1 MPDLPL
7 ALQFAWLIPA
17 LPFAA
22 FIAVGL
28 GVSPLSKRAAGL
40 VATLAGS
47 RSTWQSWHVR
57 AEAQRQARTSN
68 VPAGEVAGVVD
79 RLVHDAHRVKLSAE
93 SIRKSNSSLNGQTK
107 SAK

>member
-40 VATLAGS
+40 VATLAVAAAALCAWLVAWEYYGLYPPDAAHPAIVVWSFEWLPYDAGCRLRPACSWIAS
-47 RSTWQSWHVR
+47 RCCSWW
-57 AEAQRQARTSN
+57 S
-68 VPAGEVAGVVD
+68 
-79 RLVHDAHRVKLSAE
+79 
-93 SIRKSNSSLNGQTK
+93 
-107 SAK
+107 